1 MGMQQ
6 VTYTGYGFDFENDI
20 LANAKDK
27 TYNVLK
33 DVYEE
38 IRESYETELNVDLN
52 GSTIYVELIY
62 PANNDDFNLLMLI
75 TPIPAVVSNLKES
88 QPVIT
93 CENGNRV
100 LLEAICNF
108 NDETKK
114 LITGDVKEELKNII
128 NKVANDENEYWDV
141 V

>member
-20 LANAKDK
+20 LSNAIGK
-27 TYNVLK
+27 TYEVLK

-62 PANNDDFNLLMLI
+62 PANSDDFNLLMLI
-75 TPIPAVVSNLKES
+75 
-88 QPVIT
+88 IT
-93 CENGNRV
+93 
-100 LLEAICNF
+100 L
-108 NDETKK
+108 
-114 LITGDVKEELKNII
+114 
-128 NKVANDENEYWDV
+128 
-141 V
+141 

>member
-27 TYNVLK
+27 TYNVLR

-62 PANNDDFNLLMLI
+62 PANTDDFNLLMLI
-75 TPIPAVVSNLKES
+75 TPIPAVISNPKDS